1 MAQYQHLPI
10 YKTTYE
16 LLEMVTRKTKDFPRD
31 FKYSL
36 GDKIRNECIELVVFI
51 YKANSL
57 RQHREEHLKQIL
69 ERVQVIELMLRLAKD
84 LRLFSVTVF
93 SEIVF
98 LTDSLARQAQ
108 GWISHTAKLR
118 AD

>member
-1 MAQYQHLPI
+1 MAQYKHLPI

-16 LLEMVTRKTKDFPRD
+16 LLEKVTRKTKDFPRD

-36 GDKIRNECIELVVFI
+36 GDKIRNDCVDLVVFI
-51 YKANSL
+51 YRANTV
-57 RQHREEHLKQIL
+57 RQQREEHLQQII

-84 LRLFSVTVF
+84 LRLFNVEAF
-93 SEIVF
+93 SEIVL

-108 GWISHTAKLR
+108 GWIKHTAGLR

>member
-1 MAQYQHLPI
+1 MAQYKHLPI

-36 GDKIRNECIELVVFI
+36 GDKLRNKCIELVIFI
-51 YKANSL
+51 YKANTL
-57 RQHREEHLKQIL
+57 RQQRKEHLQQIL
-69 ERVQVIELMLRLAKD
+69 ERVQVIELMLRLSRD
-84 LRLFSVTVF
+84 LRLFNVVAF
-93 SEIVF
+93 SEIVL

-108 GWISHTAKLR
+108 GWITYTADLR

>member
-1 MAQYQHLPI
+1 
-10 YKTTYE
+10 
-16 LLEMVTRKTKDFPRD
+16 MVTRKTKDFPRD

-57 RQHREEHLKQIL
+57 RQQREEHLQQIL

-84 LRLFSVTVF
+84 LRLFNVAAF
-93 SEIVF
+93 SEIVL
-98 LTDSLARQAQ
+98 LTDALARQAQ
-108 GWISHTAKLR
+108 GWIKHTAGLR